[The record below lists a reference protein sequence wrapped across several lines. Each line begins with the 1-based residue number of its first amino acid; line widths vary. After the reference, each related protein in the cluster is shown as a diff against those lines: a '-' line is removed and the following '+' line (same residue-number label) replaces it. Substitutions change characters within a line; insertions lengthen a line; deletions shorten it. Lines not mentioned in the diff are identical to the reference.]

1 MSGKISFAKC
11 HFRKLFKNGKLDI
24 LTKASVQYSN
34 KLSTNWPFRHMISN
48 STPTWVWCLWALL
61 LSLTWQAPPESAPMR
76 TWRRRKSWDLAIA
89 FSEREQAQP
98 PPYQVFGSVCIRHR
112 TPPNLDQGITA
123 SRHRSCYSCAGRC
136 VWKTSAFVCG
146 RELGWVTVPFNL
158 HWRGPSAHCTLSRR
172 RDQGPQRKNLITL
185 PNNPLD
191 NLTRQYIH
199 NGTGNLR
206 LLAISRDAFS
216 S

>member
-11 HFRKLFKNGKLDI
+11 HSRKPFKNGKLNI
-24 LTKASVQYSN
+24 LTKASVQCSN
-34 KLSTNWPFRHMISN
+34 KLSTNWPFRRMISN

-61 LSLTWQAPPESAPMR
+61 LSLTWRAPPESAPRR
-76 TWRRRKSWDLAIA
+76 TWRRGKSWDLAIA
-89 FSEREQAQP
+89 FLEREQPQLP
-98 PPYQVFGSVCIRHR
+98 SYQVFGSVCIRHR
-112 TPPNLDQGITA
+112 TPPKLDQGITA
-123 SRHRSCYSCAGRC
+123 SRHRSCYSCARRC
-136 VWKTSAFVCG
+136 VWKTSAYVCG

-158 HWRGPSAHCTLSRR
+158 HWKGDPVHIVLTRR
-172 RDQGPQRKNLITL
+172 RDQGPQRKSLITL

>member
-1 MSGKISFAKC
+1 MGNLISSQKHLSNIQISSAQID
-11 HFRKLFKNGKLDI
+11 LFDTWSQI
-24 LTKASVQYSN
+24 C
-34 KLSTNWPFRHMISN
+34 

-61 LSLTWQAPPESAPMR
+61 LSLTWRAPPESVPRR
-76 TWRRRKSWDLAIA
+76 TWRRGKSWDLAIA

-136 VWKTSAFVCG
+136 VWKTSAFVSG

-172 RDQGPQRKNLITL
+172 RDQGPQRKRKHSD
-185 PNNPLD
+185 PPF
-191 NLTRQYIH
+191 
-199 NGTGNLR
+199 
-206 LLAISRDAFS
+206 FS
-216 S
+216 ALE